1 MVSVWAN
8 LVVGS
13 NGATTF
19 NGNSRALS
27 SHLDRKRFH
36 EIRSKAELILIGGQ
50 TARIEPYSKTPVELV
65 VITRSPENIGSAA
78 QNPRHRTINQ
88 SPAQVIEE
96 LLQQGKKNILVE
108 GGANFLRD
116 LLSHRLLDGIYIT
129 MANGE
134 GDGNFVEIDELTQD
148 FEIESIDDSDGESFF
163 TYRRISH

>member
-1 MVSVWAN
+1 
-8 LVVGS
+8 
-13 NGATTF
+13 
-19 NGNSRALS
+19 
-27 SHLDRKRFH
+27 
-36 EIRSKAELILIGGQ
+36 
-50 TARIEPYSKTPVELV
+50 VELV